1 MVFFRSNVT
10 TAAPEPTTPAP
21 TNITTAF
28 GSNREFSIYD
38 ISFYWYKVLGVLLI
52 FIWAVPMSYVWP
64 LDKNE
69 KQNPKLYS
77 PFVRKM
83 LKVPDPV
90 VELEELPLKG
100 SSTQAEKA
108 KEVEGE

>member
-1 MVFFRSNVT
+1 
-10 TAAPEPTTPAP
+10 
-21 TNITTAF
+21 
-28 GSNREFSIYD
+28 
-38 ISFYWYKVLGVLLI
+38 
-52 FIWAVPMSYVWP
+52 MSYVWP